1 MRIHIV
7 IALAFI
13 LSSCGQKTYEDCLLE
28 NSKDIRNYDAALL
41 VAHACKKKYTKS
53 FSFEEALAT
62 CENTRDLT
70 DIELQLLNG
79 RGEILNDH
87 FKGTVHNGNND
98 IVISD
103 ITIGIQYNVPTDSDN
118 PFNQFV
124 DTSYKKFYNRVN
136 ISPNSVGDIF
146 VKVLPRRDQYEKID
160 WRIVSAKACR

>member
-1 MRIHIV
+1 MKIYIV

-28 NSKDIRNYDAALL
+28 NSKDISNHEAALL
-41 VAHACKKKYTKS
+41 VAHACKKKYSTKS
-53 FSFEEALAT
+53 QFDPETAQCAY
-62 CENTRDLT
+62 TRDLT

-87 FKGTVHNGNND
+87 FKGTVHNGNKD

-118 PFNQFV
+118 PFNQFI
-124 DTSYKKFYNRVN
+124 DTSYKNFYNRVT

-146 VKVLPRRDQYEKID
+146 VKVLPRRDQFEKID
-160 WRIVSAKACR
+160 WRIISAKACR